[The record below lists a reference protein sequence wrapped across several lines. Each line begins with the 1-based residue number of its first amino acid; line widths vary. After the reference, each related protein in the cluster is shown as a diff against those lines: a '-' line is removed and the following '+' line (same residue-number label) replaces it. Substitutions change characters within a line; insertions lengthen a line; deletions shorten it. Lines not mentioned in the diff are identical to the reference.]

1 MLFVILCNINMSEKI
16 YSFGFEHNGLRTYV
30 VVFGGV
36 MIILFAIGS
45 Y

>member
-16 YSFGFEHNGLRTYV
+16 YSFGFDYNGLRTYV
-30 VVFGGV
+30 VVFGGL
-36 MIILFAIGS
+36 MIIVFFIGS